1 VPDGRIQPI
10 AAAEVAAHVARAAV
24 GAPAGVVEIGGPEK
38 ITFAQL
44 AEFVLNRN
52 GQQHRVVVDPEATY
66 FGTRVDDDSL
76 VTHDGAVLGTVRLAT

>member
-1 VPDGRIQPI
+1 
-10 AAAEVAAHVARAAV
+10 
-24 GAPAGVVEIGGPEK
+24 PAGVVEIGGPEK

-52 GQQHRVVVDPEATY
+52 GRQHRVVVDPEATY

-76 VTHDGAVLGTVRLAT
+76 VTHDGAVLGSTKLT